1 MTVTACAARWSS
13 CSGRTFDGPAPKR
26 PSAGLRS
33 SGITSAVA
41 VWGVDIGAVDVSLA
55 VVSEP
60 VAGDTVGGYTI
71 QSQLGE
77 GGMGRVYKA
86 VGGDGQPVAIKMV
99 KEQMTGDEVFLKRF
113 KREAEIAQRIQHP
126 NVVEVVATGD
136 HEGMPWAA
144 QRFIGGGSLEERL
157 DRWGALDLHQ
167 VIAIFKEVAA
177 GLDVLH
183 ENGLIHRDLKPGNI
197 LIDERG
203 NPFIADFGLAKDHQ
217 HDGTV
222 LTRPGQALGSMDY
235 MAPEQIR
242 GEDVT
247 AATDVYALACM
258 LVELLTG
265 KPPFADQVG
274 MRIMWAHL
282 QDPPP
287 HPSELNASLP
297 RPVGDAI
304 LKGLEK
310 EPSARPQSATAFMK
324 LVSDAAGPPPSPDDA
339 TVVPPPSG

>member
-1 MTVTACAARWSS
+1 M
-13 CSGRTFDGPAPKR
+13 
-26 PSAGLRS
+26 
-33 SGITSAVA
+33 
-41 VWGVDIGAVDVSLA
+41 
-55 VVSEP
+55 
-60 VAGDTVGGYTI
+60 GDTVGAYTI
-71 QSQLGE
+71 ESELGE
-77 GGMGRVYKA
+77 GGMGRVFKA
-86 VGGDGQPVAIKMV
+86 VGTDGQAVALKTV
-99 KEQMTGDEVFLKRF
+99 KEEMAADEVFLKRF

-126 NVVEVVATGD
+126 NVVSVIATGD
-136 HEGMPWAA
+136 FEGLPWAA
-144 QRFIGGGSLEERL
+144 QRFISGGSLEERL
-157 DRWGALDLHQ
+157 DRWGALELHQ
-167 VIAIFKEVAA
+167 VIAIFLQVAG

-217 HDGTV
+217 NEGTV

-242 GEDVT
+242 GEEVS

-258 LVELLTG
+258 LFELLTG
-265 KPPFADQVG
+265 QPPFADQVG

-282 QDPPP
+282 QDAPP
-287 HPSELNASLP
+287 HPSDIKPTLP

-310 EPSARPQSATAFMK
+310 DPADRPQSATEFMK
-324 LVSDAAGPPPSPDDA
+324 LVENAAGPPPSPDDN
-339 TVVPPPSG
+339 TVVPPPSA

>member
-1 MTVTACAARWSS
+1 
-13 CSGRTFDGPAPKR
+13 
-26 PSAGLRS
+26 
-33 SGITSAVA
+33 
-41 VWGVDIGAVDVSLA
+41 
-55 VVSEP
+55 
-60 VAGDTVGGYTI
+60 VAGDTVGAYTI
-71 QSQLGE
+71 EAQLGE
-77 GGMGRVYKA
+77 GGMGRVFKA
-86 VGGDGQPVAIKMV
+86 VGTDGQPVALKVV
-99 KEQMTGDEVFLKRF
+99 KEEMTADEVFLKRF

-126 NVVEVVATGD
+126 NVVPVVATGD
-136 HEGMPWAA
+136 FEGLPWAA
-144 QRFIGGGSLEERL
+144 QRFISGGSLEERL

-167 VIAIFKEVAA
+167 VIAIFKQVAA

-197 LIDERG
+197 LIDDHG
-203 NPFIADFGLAKDHQ
+203 TPFIADFGLAKDHQ
-217 HDGTV
+217 HEGTV

-242 GEDVT
+242 GEEVT

-258 LVELLTG
+258 LFELLTG
-265 KPPFADQVG
+265 RPPFADQVG

-287 HPSELNASLP
+287 HPSDLKLDLP

-310 EPSARPQSATAFMK
+310 DPAERPQSATEFMR
-324 LVSDAAGPPPSPDDA
+324 LVEYAAGPPPSFDDD
-339 TVVPPPSG
+339 TVVPT